1 MSDEPDEVV
10 EEEDGD
16 EEEVEESPALKAE
29 RVSKELSNETSP
41 TGPPAEPIAEGDQPN
56 PVQDFRSP

>member
-1 MSDEPDEVV
+1 MSDEPDEVA

-16 EEEVEESPALKAE
+16 EEESAALRAE

-41 TGPPAEPIAEGDQPN
+41 TGPPAEPIAEGDQPAQ
-56 PVQDFRSP
+56 VQDYRSP